1 MSSSSAD
8 LFYLLAMPDCYID
21 TASVKNLKYWVLE
34 LNKFMCSNFRN
45 ASEHENVK
53 IAAAKQKLMLE
64 QLETIE
70 LYELYPTSFHH
81 ANSRTVPSSHPQPVT
96 FKLTSDESTVN
107 ANDDGTEDRRSKN
120 LLATSGK
127 FESATSDYDVT
138 SSDSRPFSME
148 HGCSI
153 PSSLTFA
160 ERSTEISVHRQKAPD
175 SEILNKNDDLHG
187 RSRYWNSTRKPLQ
200 APDQQTGLPVRLVAD
215 SSSGAPIVEND
226 AKRRS
231 SLHGTSFQARKS
243 TYSTSPPPE
252 RDKILAKSTKSSR
265 QDFSPHGKS
274 RDSDSET
281 GSTAAVSSST
291 RTDVRRFSYSALTKS
306 AKLSRWMDDNSSF
319 RFLKLRH
326 EEINR
331 TLLAEKAEFRLINNA
346 DGYLKLA
353 CAQRENLC
361 ILGIIDVLHGSQ
373 HSPKWLFSP
382 TCVCPDLLQY
392 VKDDKSLQVL
402 HRKLVTRLLHNL
414 RQAIRYKPDVSST
427 MHFMLGKTN
436 RQRLELLPSP
446 AKIAFHAADLDLEI
460 QLEKQHRVRPL
471 KPGDQVDFHPPD
483 FTSRT
488 YPEAPD
494 LLPKLWRAARIYKSS
509 GSVIA
514 LQLSLQKNQPTAST
528 PTASTSLPVKAATTR
543 RSSSVNLDHRSTSLG
558 PNPALIDLFSK
569 IEQHQML
576 KSLQGFAKRQQ
587 AFSRLAENVVQSTCS
602 LIGPAA
608 CTDSSQKR
616 RVKFFYPTRL

>member
-1 MSSSSAD
+1 G
-8 LFYLLAMPDCYID
+8 
-21 TASVKNLKYWVLE
+21 E
-34 LNKFMCSNFRN
+34 
-45 ASEHENVK
+45 
-53 IAAAKQKLMLE
+53 
-64 QLETIE
+64 
-70 LYELYPTSFHH
+70 
-81 ANSRTVPSSHPQPVT
+81 
-96 FKLTSDESTVN
+96 
-107 ANDDGTEDRRSKN
+107 
-120 LLATSGK
+120 
-127 FESATSDYDVT
+127 
-138 SSDSRPFSME
+138 
-148 HGCSI
+148 
-153 PSSLTFA
+153 
-160 ERSTEISVHRQKAPD
+160 
-175 SEILNKNDDLHG
+175 
-187 RSRYWNSTRKPLQ
+187 
-200 APDQQTGLPVRLVAD
+200 
-215 SSSGAPIVEND
+215 
-226 AKRRS
+226 
-231 SLHGTSFQARKS
+231 
-243 TYSTSPPPE
+243 
-252 RDKILAKSTKSSR
+252 
-265 QDFSPHGKS
+265 S

-291 RTDVRRFSYSALTKS
+291 GTDVRRFSYSALTKS

-402 HRKLVTRLLHNL
+402 HRKLVARLLHNL

-569 IEQHQML
+569 IRRL
-576 KSLQGFAKRQQ
+576 SLPCVVFPSTGRAAYSSLRSIPALLSTPDHIYTTFYFGESPIVR
-587 AFSRLAENVVQSTCS
+587 RL
-602 LIGPAA
+602 
-608 CTDSSQKR
+608 
-616 RVKFFYPTRL
+616 